1 MEKKTLIVCAV
12 VAVVAI
18 AAIAAAVALS
28 GEKGG
33 PKDIEDMRGRQ
44 VTIPKDVD
52 SILAINCCSLELVS
66 YFDALDKVKAIDK
79 DDALNPNKPYTQAFK
94 DKFSSLAKV
103 DRAKVE
109 EIIALDP
116 SIIITST
123 TDVSEL
129 NNLQQQTGI
138 PVFAI
143 NADLEFGD
151 EAWFDQIT
159 KLGTLFDEKKRAKEI
174 NSGIKSIIDDIKSA
188 SAPSI
193 KGYTCGMMFYGQG
206 NFLKVS
212 GDWLPFIYSGVK
224 NVMPSSSAGVG
235 KQPYVTDIETVMGKQ
250 IDIIFIDNSNLQGT
264 IDQMLGF
271 MADQGLD
278 NDAIE
283 NDEIYSV
290 FTYKMWG
297 TQFDAVLL
305 NCLYVAKTVNGS
317 AYSWTFEDKADE
329 VLHLLYRDA
338 FDYQD
343 LMSVQKAPAKQVI

>member
-12 VAVVAI
+12 VVIVAV

-28 GEKGG
+28 GDKGG

-44 VTIPKDVD
+44 VAIPEKMD

-94 DKFSSLAKV
+94 DNFSSLTKV

-109 EIIALDP
+109 DITALDP

-123 TDVSEL
+123 TDVAEL
-129 NNLQQQTGI
+129 DNLQQQTGI

-159 KLGTLFDEKKRAKEI
+159 KLGTLFDEKKRATEI
-174 NSGIKSIIDDIKSA
+174 NNGIKSIINDIKSA
-188 SAPSI
+188 SAPNI

-224 NVMPSSSAGVG
+224 NVMPPSSAGVG
-235 KQPYVTDIETVMGKQ
+235 KQPYNTDIETVVAKEM
-250 IDIIFIDNSNLQGT
+250 DIIFIDNSNLDGT
-264 IDQMLGF
+264 IEQMLGF

-317 AYSWTFEDKADE
+317 AYSWTFEDKANE
-329 VLHLLYRDA
+329 ALHLLYGDA
-338 FDYQD
+338 FSYQD
-343 LMSVQKAPAKQVI
+343 LIKVQNAPARQAI